1 MKLKKEYLI
10 LGGIIA
16 VLLIYL
22 ILGSGRNSMS
32 YKVPEL
38 QKIQKGE
45 INRIEINR
53 SEKSIILA
61 GKEDNWKII
70 PQEYPADNTK
80 VNSMLDVL
88 ENITLTELAAEKK
101 DFQRYDLDGKNKIT
115 VKAYKGDTILR
126 QFDIGKTSSTHSH
139 TFVTLESDSRI
150 FYARNSFQSDFSY
163 EVGELRDKVVMDFEQ
178 SEITGIEIQK
188 DEKSLQFVKNMATV
202 ELEEKES
209 QDANEA
215 LEAPEET
222 SQEETWVLPD
232 GTKGNKANIN
242 SIVSAISSLRCDEY
256 IDGKKKEDFKEPVY
270 TVILKGN
277 KDYTLKIF
285 KKEDKEN
292 GKYPSFSS
300 ENAYPFLL
308 STYSAESIMKKPEE
322 LTAVDN

>member
-22 ILGSGRNSMS
+22 ILGSGRNKMS

-38 QKIQKGE
+38 QDIQTGE

-53 SEKSIILA
+53 SGISIILA
-61 GKEDNWKII
+61 GKEDNWKIV
-70 PQEYPADNTK
+70 PQEYIADSTK
-80 VNSMLDVL
+80 VNSMLDVV
-88 ENITLTELAAEKK
+88 ENLTLTELAAEKK
-101 DFQRYDLDGKNKIT
+101 DFQRYGLDEENKIT
-115 VKAYKGDTILR
+115 VKAYKGDTLLR
-126 QFDIGKTSSTHSH
+126 QFDIGKTSSTYNH
-139 TFVTLESDSRI
+139 TFVKLENDSRI
-150 FYARNSFQSDFSY
+150 FYARTSFKSDFSY
-163 EVGELRDKVVMDFEQ
+163 EVGELRDKVIMDFEQ

-188 DEKSLQFVKNMATV
+188 SGKSLQFVKKMETV

-209 QDANEA
+209 QAANEA
-215 LEAPEET
+215 LEAPGEAR
-222 SQEETWVLPD
+222 QEETWVLPD
-232 GTKGNKANIN
+232 GTKGNKDNIN
-242 SIVSAISSLRCDEY
+242 SILSAISSLRCDEY
-256 IDGKKKEDFKEPVY
+256 IEGKNKEDFKEPVY
-270 TVILKGN
+270 TVILKGT

-285 KKEDKEN
+285 EKEDKEN

-322 LTAVDN
+322 LI